1 MIFLDKESEILAS
14 QYFEL
19 AAEIAKK
26 ATCERSK
33 CWCVIVKD
41 GKIIWE
47 WFNSPAK
54 HLESQRRCWYD
65 KKSYDFKV
73 TDKTCCIHAEQR
85 AIMDALKRHPDEIEW
100 SDLYF
105 MRLDKDWNPSRSWKP
120 YCTICSKMALDT
132 WIKNFLLWHEEG
144 IAQYD
149 TEEYNILSYQY
160 KEDI

>member
-1 MIFLDKESEILAS
+1 MQILQWIERQKAEH
-14 QYFEL
+14 YFEL
-19 AAEIAKK
+19 AAEIAQK

-33 CWCVIVKD
+33 CGCVIVKND
-41 GKIIWE
+41 IIIWE

-54 HLESQRRCWYD
+54 HLESQRRCWCD

-85 AIMDALKRHPDEIEW
+85 AIMDALKRHPDDIEW

-105 MRLDKDWNPSRSWKP
+105 IRLDKDWNPSKSWKP
-120 YCTICSKMALDT
+120 YCTICSKMSLDT
-132 WIKNFLLWHEEG
+132 WIKSFLLWHEEG

-149 TEEYNILSYQY
+149 TEEYNMLSYQY